1 MERLA
6 CRQPGDNFKSTRADE
21 SSGARQTMR
30 VRGNSR
36 ITQPRE
42 ANTELESADAEDA
55 HCPPAALAS
64 QRASGGQPR
73 RFERAIEKRMWL
85 GFFVN
90 WPGWGRHG
98 SMNRGRD
105 PRQQAVGRRDVIRG
119 KVLHGLGGV
128 IEVASATLV
137 VVVSLVLPVQLEMR
151 KVRDSTRHRPG
162 AGQCQR
168 LPKHGKQQNHNESG
182 TAHGSSLS
190 GARCPERLLAVHAG
204 SGPISGTDLP
214 GPLKA
219 NENRWHPPRDVTVSP

>member
-1 MERLA
+1 M
-6 CRQPGDNFKSTRADE
+6 
-21 SSGARQTMR
+21 
-30 VRGNSR
+30 
-36 ITQPRE
+36 
-42 ANTELESADAEDA
+42 
-55 HCPPAALAS
+55 
-64 QRASGGQPR
+64 
-73 RFERAIEKRMWL
+73 
-85 GFFVN
+85 
-90 WPGWGRHG
+90 
-98 SMNRGRD
+98 
-105 PRQQAVGRRDVIRG
+105 IRG
-119 KVLHGLGGV
+119 QVLHGLGGV
-128 IEVASATLV
+128 IEVAAATLV

-168 LPKHGKQQNHNESG
+168 LPKHGKQQDHNESG